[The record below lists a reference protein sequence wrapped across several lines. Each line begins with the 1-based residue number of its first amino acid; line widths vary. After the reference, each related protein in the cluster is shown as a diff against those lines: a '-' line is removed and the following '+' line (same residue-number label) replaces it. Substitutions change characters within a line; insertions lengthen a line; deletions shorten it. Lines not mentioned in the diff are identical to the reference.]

1 MPITR
6 RDFIKGV
13 VGASAAI
20 SITGDLV
27 AQEKTTAFDAK
38 GLPTRMLGK
47 TGERVPI
54 MAIGTGSRF
63 CAVQDENKAMEILSY
78 ALDHGLYYWDTA
90 HDYTNGEIVSESRL
104 GKILKDRR
112 KEVFLSTKV
121 AARDPE
127 EAKRHIEESLRR
139 LQTDYF
145 DILKIHLIRSL
156 EDVEEI
162 GKKGGLVEILYR
174 LREEGVARH
183 IGITGHLSAVA
194 MKAAAERYN
203 FDTMLIA
210 LNHYSKGQEKFEEHA
225 VPYAAQK
232 GMGVIVM
239 KAIRPRETV
248 KSLQVK
254 DLIRYALSLEHVNAA
269 VIGTDSMEV
278 LKQNIELIKNFRPMS
293 EQEMIQI
300 RSALAPF
307 YRHEKLEWMHEP
319 YRDGYWV

>member
-20 SITGDLV
+20 TITGDLV
-27 AQEKTTAFDAK
+27 AKEKIAAFDAK
-38 GLPTRMLGK
+38 GLPTRILGK

-63 CAVQDENKAMEILSY
+63 CSVKVEDQALEILTY

-90 HDYTNGEIVSESRL
+90 HDYTYGEIASESRL

-121 AARDPE
+121 GARDPD
-127 EAKRHIEESLRR
+127 EAKRHIEESLKR
-139 LQTDYF
+139 LQTDYL
-145 DILKIHLIRSL
+145 DILKIHLIRSM
-156 EDVEEI
+156 EDVEVI
-162 GKKGGLVEILYR
+162 GKKGGLVDILHR
-174 LREEGVARH
+174 LCEEGVARH
-183 IGITGHLSAVA
+183 IGFTGHLSAAA
-194 MKAAAERYN
+194 MKAAAERYD
-203 FDTMLIA
+203 FETMLIA

-239 KAIRPRETV
+239 KVIRPRETV
-248 KSLQVK
+248 KNLRVE

-269 VIGTDSMEV
+269 VIGTDSLEV
-278 LKQNIELIKNFRPMS
+278 LKQNIDLIKNFQPMT
-293 EQEMIQI
+293 EQEMIRI
-300 RSALAPF
+300 RTALTPF
-307 YRHEKLEWMHEP
+307 YRHERLEWMHER